1 LHLTIDNDLS
11 HTLFETAL
19 GTCALA
25 WGRAG
30 IVGLQLPEP
39 SVDETVSRLLLRY
52 PRARPRAA
60 DGREAQAIS
69 AIANLMATGHGSLH
83 EIEVD
88 MAGLPPFSQTI
99 YKLLRQVLPGQLTTY
114 GELAAKAGDPGAA
127 RAVGIA
133 MAKNPYPIIVPC
145 HRVMA
150 AEGKSGGFSGGGG
163 LITKFKLL
171 QIEGSMLI

>member
-1 LHLTIDNDLS
+1 MNLTIEKVLS

-25 WGRAG
+25 YGPSG
-30 IVGLQLPEP
+30 IAGLQLPEADL
-39 SVDETVSRLLLRY
+39 DETVSRLLMRF
-52 PRARPRAA
+52 PRARQQVPQGQVA
-60 DGREAQAIS
+60 EAIS
-69 AIANLMATGHGSLH
+69 AITTLMATGRGDLAF
-83 EIEVD
+83 INLD
-88 MAGLPPFSQTI
+88 MTGIAPFAQAV
-99 YKLLRQVLPGQLTTY
+99 YARLRQVKPGFVTTY
-114 GELAAKAGDPGAA
+114 GELANEVGDPGAA

-133 MAKNPYPIIVPC
+133 MAKNPFPIIVPC

-171 QIEGSMLI
+171 QIEGAMLI